1 MKYSIIYADCPW
13 SFNNK
18 NTGGSM
24 KSGSEAQYKTMTVD
38 EICNLPVS
46 EIAADDCIL
55 FMWWVASQPEEALR
69 VVKSWG
75 FKVKTMSGFN
85 WVKTTKNDKLGFG
98 MGFYSR
104 QLSEFCLIATK
115 GKPKVINHG
124 IRSVQLAEEE
134 FNEETIFA
142 LNEKHSKKPDIFRE
156 RIIELMGDLPRV
168 ELFARQQTEGWD
180 VFGNEVENSIKL

>member
-24 KSGSEAQYKTMTVD
+24 KSGSEAQYKTMSVD
-38 EICNLPVS
+38 EICNLPIS
-46 EIAADDCIL
+46 EIVADDCIL
-55 FMWWVASQPEEALR
+55 FMWWVGSQPEEALN

-85 WVKTTKNDKLGFG
+85 WIKLSKNCKLEFN
-98 MGFYSR
+98 MGFYTR
-104 QLSEFCLIATK
+104 QLSESCLIATK

-124 IRSVQLAEEE
+124 IRSVQLVEEE
-134 FNEETIFA
+134 YNEETIFA

-156 RIIELMGDLPRV
+156 RIVELMGDLPRV
-168 ELFARQQTEGWD
+168 ELFARQETEGWD
-180 VFGNEVENSIKL
+180 VFGNEVKNSIEL